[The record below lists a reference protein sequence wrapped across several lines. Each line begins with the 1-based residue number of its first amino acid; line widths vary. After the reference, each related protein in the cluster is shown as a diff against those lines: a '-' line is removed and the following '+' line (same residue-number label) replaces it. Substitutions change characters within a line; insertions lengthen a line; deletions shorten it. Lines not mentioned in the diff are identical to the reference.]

1 MAAIALASLP
11 LGFRFHPTD
20 EELVNHYL
28 KRKITG
34 RIKSEMQVI
43 PEIDVC
49 KCEPWDL
56 PEKSLIRSNDPE
68 WFFFAPKD
76 RKYPNGHRSNRATE
90 AGYWKAT
97 GKDRV
102 IRSKS
107 SAAKSTI
114 IGMKKTLVFHRGR
127 APHGVRTNWIMHEYR
142 TTELEFESG
151 DQGGYVL
158 YRLFKKPEERISSTN
173 AEEMEVN
180 GFSPGDTQHDAD
192 MTEETETQ
200 MNHDSP
206 ESDLQEEPQSMPDS
220 VQKQPAD
227 IEMWLTGKTDG
238 STRVSVKPEMNC
250 FNLDSPDEEAKAREK
265 ADPPQDAFAKFCDQE
280 FAQIGHG
287 VPNIS
292 SQILPHSSNPLLSDI
307 NEELHIGLYPVDSTV
322 GDDLDAIL
330 NSILS
335 VDDCSSGASIIPKEP
350 FAESLPEHS
359 PWDSASHRDGESSS
373 DIETEPS
380 LLQHAA
386 DLETCEWC
394 CGSSLLPTDSLQIDG
409 SVVSPG
415 ATMQLSTLYEN
426 ASLLPYDIS
435 GPDVYSVDYGAES
448 LQDLFNSLEE
458 LGSQNPISDCR
469 DDLEGTG
476 IQIRSRQAQ
485 QYQPNSDNLLLKQG
499 TAGRRLR
506 LQSSIRKVQ
515 FGSAS
520 DELSSTNDDR
530 DKESTAEAKRE
541 LFYSME
547 EAISEKNVT
556 NRDDLMVSGIKIRA
570 RQVQHS
576 ANKLSTQ
583 EVQTLSEFTRHNE
596 LQFGSISD
604 GESSI
609 RSNFEDKVGRTE
621 AGDHADDGISESE
634 GSRLPAFLDK
644 LEDLSIHD
652 ADETSSKYQKS
663 KSVLRSR
670 RTSTN
675 DSDNILT
682 YPSNRKAPR
691 NQSSPLV
698 PPDVGQRHQGAREAL
713 PPGRQQK
720 LSLPPKQQKPPSA
733 PPAGRASVQP
743 GGPNGTSMRVE
754 TEEERRLRKRRE
766 YEKQKQEEKRQ
777 LLLKQSQAT
786 VLQKTQMMVSGS
798 ARPHGS
804 ITGSRIAER
813 RTTPFL
819 SGERIENRLK
829 KPTTFICKM
838 KFRNDLP
845 DPTAQP
851 KLLAMHKDKD
861 RYTKYT
867 ITSLEKMHKPK
878 LYVEQ
883 DLGVPLDLLDMSVY
897 NPSAVRT
904 ALSPEDEELLLDDEV
919 VTPIKQGGIR
929 RKERPT
935 DKGVSWLVKTQ
946 YISPISMEAAKMS
959 LTEKQAKEI
968 RESKEGRNLFLE
980 NLNNRDRQIQTIE
993 ESFRAAKLPPVH
1005 QTKPELEA
1013 VDILPLLPDFDRC
1026 EDQFVMV
1033 NFDGDPTAD
1042 SEQYNKLDRSI
1053 RDELESQAIMKSFI
1067 ANGSDPMNPEKF
1079 LAYMVPQPDEL
1090 YKDLKSENE
1099 DTSYSWVREY
1109 HWDVRGDDADDPT
1122 TYFVTFGEKDARYLP
1137 LPTKL
1142 VLQKKKA
1149 KEGRSG
1155 DEIEQFPVPS
1165 RVTVR
1170 KKSTT
1175 TYGEPNE
1182 YGEASRNNEKL
1193 DVRNIKRGRSSMDDD
1208 LERQHKFQ
1216 RTEDIDQ
1223 FSGEEDMSD

>member
-1 MAAIALASLP
+1 MAS
-11 LGFRFHPTD
+11 FRPFHPPPPPAAAQPPPPNQSALPPPPT
-20 EELVNHYL
+20 LPPPMNPQFQPYPQHRNYPGSGPAAASAVSGY
-28 KRKITG
+28 G
-34 RIKSEMQVI
+34 RI
-43 PEIDVC
+43 
-49 KCEPWDL
+49 
-56 PEKSLIRSNDPE
+56 
-68 WFFFAPKD
+68 
-76 RKYPNGHRSNRATE
+76 
-90 AGYWKAT
+90 
-97 GKDRV
+97 
-102 IRSKS
+102 
-107 SAAKSTI
+107 
-114 IGMKKTLVFHRGR
+114 
-127 APHGVRTNWIMHEYR
+127 
-142 TTELEFESG
+142 
-151 DQGGYVL
+151 
-158 YRLFKKPEERISSTN
+158 
-173 AEEMEVN
+173 
-180 GFSPGDTQHDAD
+180 
-192 MTEETETQ
+192 
-200 MNHDSP
+200 
-206 ESDLQEEPQSMPDS
+206 
-220 VQKQPAD
+220 
-227 IEMWLTGKTDG
+227 
-238 STRVSVKPEMNC
+238 
-250 FNLDSPDEEAKAREK
+250 
-265 ADPPQDAFAKFCDQE
+265 PP
-280 FAQIGHG
+280 
-287 VPNIS
+287 
-292 SQILPHSSNPLLSDI
+292 
-307 NEELHIGLYPVDSTV
+307 
-322 GDDLDAIL
+322 
-330 NSILS
+330 
-335 VDDCSSGASIIPKEP
+335 
-350 FAESLPEHS
+350 
-359 PWDSASHRDGESSS
+359 
-373 DIETEPS
+373 
-380 LLQHAA
+380 
-386 DLETCEWC
+386 
-394 CGSSLLPTDSLQIDG
+394 
-409 SVVSPG
+409 
-415 ATMQLSTLYEN
+415 
-426 ASLLPYDIS
+426 
-435 GPDVYSVDYGAES
+435 
-448 LQDLFNSLEE
+448 
-458 LGSQNPISDCR
+458 
-469 DDLEGTG
+469 
-476 IQIRSRQAQ
+476 
-485 QYQPNSDNLLLKQG
+485 
-499 TAGRRLR
+499 
-506 LQSSIRKVQ
+506 
-515 FGSAS
+515 GSAS
-520 DELSSTNDDR
+520 RHGFAGPFNPPAGQQQPLPPGPQQQYPYAPHLHQAPPPPPPSASYPPPPPPPHLPPQPQPQPSMSYPSSQYPPHYN
-530 DKESTAEAKRE
+530 
-541 LFYSME
+541 
-547 EAISEKNVT
+547 
-556 NRDDLMVSGIKIRA
+556 
-570 RQVQHS
+570 
-576 ANKLSTQ
+576 
-583 EVQTLSEFTRHNE
+583 
-596 LQFGSISD
+596 
-604 GESSI
+604 
-609 RSNFEDKVGRTE
+609 
-621 AGDHADDGISESE
+621 
-634 GSRLPAFLDK
+634 LPAQPPPPPPPP
-644 LEDLSIHD
+644 
-652 ADETSSKYQKS
+652 SSPPPNP
-663 KSVLRSR
+663 SVPPPPPPP
-670 RTSTN
+670 
-675 DSDNILT
+675 IPP
-682 YPSNRKAPR
+682 PSVPPPPPPSS
-691 NQSSPLV
+691 NQSPLV

-713 PPGRQQK
+713 PPGRQPK

-733 PPAGRASVQP
+733 PPAGRASAQP